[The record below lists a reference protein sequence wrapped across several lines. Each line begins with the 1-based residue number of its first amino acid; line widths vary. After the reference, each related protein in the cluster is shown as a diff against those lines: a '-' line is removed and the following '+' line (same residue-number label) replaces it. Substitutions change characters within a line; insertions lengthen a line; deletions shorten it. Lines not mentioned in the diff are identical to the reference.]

1 MLIFLIHLFLFL
13 KDKKIN
19 ELKSYLEILCS
30 KYPKIFENEKLTPL
44 VRHNST
50 ESMASLNSVYS
61 QRSFQSTSE
70 VETNNGKKKRSW
82 LRSSFIKAFNRK
94 KKQSSPPDSI
104 SETSSNKRF
113 SDIDENQSNQFN
125 VTYSLPTSPIHQQ
138 ILNDNCLTIKR

>member
-1 MLIFLIHLFLFL
+1 MKVLIFIYLFFL
-13 KDKKIN
+13 QDKTIN
-19 ELKSYLEILCS
+19 ELKGYLEILCA

-50 ESMASLNSVYS
+50 ESMTSLNSIYS

-70 VETNNGKKKRSW
+70 VDTSSSKKKRNW

-113 SDIDENQSNQFN
+113 SDIDENQSNGP
-125 VTYSLPTSPIHQQ
+125 YSLPTSPIHQQ
-138 ILNDNCLTIKR
+138 IMSDNCLVVKR